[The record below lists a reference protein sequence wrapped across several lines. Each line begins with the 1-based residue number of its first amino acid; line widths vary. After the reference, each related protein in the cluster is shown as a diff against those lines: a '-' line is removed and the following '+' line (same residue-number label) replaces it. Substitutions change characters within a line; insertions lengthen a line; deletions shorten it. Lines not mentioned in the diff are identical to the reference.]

1 MKKVMNSKMK
11 SEELKTQ
18 ELLEK
23 TNKQDYLIE
32 RIDIEDSPF
41 TIVGNKEMGYM
52 GTMGKWKIT
61 EIYKTKE
68 EAKETTEK
76 PSWNRMVQVMLLI
89 KEL

>member
-1 MKKVMNSKMK
+1 MK

-61 EIYKTKE
+61 EYTDEFINPKTLCCSIY
-68 EAKETTEK
+68 
-76 PSWNRMVQVMLLI
+76 RL
-89 KEL
+89 